1 MSSCPP
7 FFELDTARAR
17 SIAPAQVPQ
26 TDFVLTNSRSGSIN
40 PDRRASSAMVV
51 DSGERVCVCMC
62 RRVGQHTQRFCGGR
76 RRTQTSAVPP
86 PGMINASHRFSSSG
100 VRTSIVSR
108 RLFPFPESFLS
119 IAWCSANA
127 PCNAAIPIRFLT
139 SKDVFLGGRGKSWI
153 GDAPRMPITT
163 RSGAS

>member
-1 MSSCPP
+1 LTETPPRSSCPP
-7 FFELDTARAR
+7 FFGLDTARAR

-51 DSGERVCVCMC
+51 DSGEMCVGGWVSAC
-62 RRVGQHTQRFCGGR
+62 GSAHTQRFYGGR
-76 RRTQTSAVPP
+76 RTSAVPP

-139 SKDVFLGGRGKSWI
+139 SKRCLPKGGEGNHGSETHREC
-153 GDAPRMPITT
+153 R
-163 RSGAS
+163 